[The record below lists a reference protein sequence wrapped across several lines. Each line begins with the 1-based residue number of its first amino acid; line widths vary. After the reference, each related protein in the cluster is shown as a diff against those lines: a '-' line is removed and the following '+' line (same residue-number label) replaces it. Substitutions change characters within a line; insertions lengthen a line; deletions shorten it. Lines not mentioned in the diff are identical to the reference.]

1 MSDGASQTNTPA
13 IRVALADDQRLLRE
27 GLSVILGS
35 APDIILIGEAED
47 GAQAVA
53 LAERERPDVFLLDIR
68 MPRMDG
74 IEATRLIRV
83 ASPTTRVL
91 LLTTFD
97 LPELVVEGM
106 QAGAS
111 GFMLKDASAEEL
123 TAAVRAVS
131 RGQTVAQGQS
141 VAQLLASISSPAP
154 FPTSFAASGA
164 DRQALP
170 QPMGQPTKD
179 FGLTDRERDVLRL
192 IAQGRANIE
201 IADELVVSEA
211 TVKTHINHIFAK
223 LGARDRAQAILLA
236 QRHGLV

>member
-1 MSDGASQTNTPA
+1 MSEATSKASAPA
-13 IRVALADDQRLLRE
+13 IRVALADDQRLLRD
-27 GLSVILGS
+27 GLGVILSS
-35 APDIILIGEAED
+35 APDLIVIGEAED

-68 MPRMDG
+68 MPQLDG
-74 IEATRLIRV
+74 IEATRRIR
-83 ASPTTRVL
+83 AISPTTRVL
-91 LLTTFD
+91 LLTTYD

-141 VAQLLASISSPAP
+141 VARLLANLAGVAAP
-154 FPTSFAASGA
+154 PAASATPGA
-164 DRQALP
+164 DGSQAP
-170 QPMGQPTKD
+170 GAQVANA

-192 IAQGRANIE
+192 IAQGRANAE
-201 IADELVVSEA
+201 IADDLVVSEA